1 MENRN
6 KSEVFKLMYVI
17 VNHGSGSRILH
28 KAKEFGIAGGTIV
41 LSKGTVN
48 SALLQ
53 FLALNDERKEMVMMS
68 ADSETAEY
76 TLEQLN
82 RLFHFEKPNHGIAF
96 TTQTAHVVGSSKVQ
110 ALERPEILSK
120 RGADKSMYQLIITI
134 VDRGKA
140 EDVIDAAKEAGSKG
154 GTIVNARG
162 SGIHE
167 TSKLFHMDIEPE
179 KEIVYIL
186 SKKEITDSIVTSI
199 RKKTEIDKPGN
210 GVIFIQD
217 VNDVYGLYE

>member
-1 MENRN
+1 
-6 KSEVFKLMYVI
+6 MYVI

-110 ALERPEILSK
+110 ALERPEILLK